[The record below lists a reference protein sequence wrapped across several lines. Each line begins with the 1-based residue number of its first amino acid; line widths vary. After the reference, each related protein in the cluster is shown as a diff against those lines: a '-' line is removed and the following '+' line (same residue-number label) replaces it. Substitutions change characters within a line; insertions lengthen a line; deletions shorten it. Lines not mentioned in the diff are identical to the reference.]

1 MRKTAKSKTSVKEN
15 DVAKQTHTKKRKGD
29 RNATKRKNKA
39 SKDCT
44 MATSPA
50 ARQLD
55 SIVLP
60 PKLDTNVVDEAYV
73 KVLEEFDGLSK
84 KKHKLSNDD
93 IQSLSKLLSAGDLY
107 KICLLKILISN
118 KVANSHGMSESQ
130 FFKEMFDIDKS
141 VLSRIKNCIRVLS
154 ELFGD
159 DYSNYPIVSRDTLLT
174 LYKVMKLSEKADYDV
189 DLKEVWDE
197 ALSISEADDRKKVF
211 SRDVQDA
218 ALDILPSEI
227 FDEIDMSKIQ
237 IEKTDKNDEEEDKE
251 TSLVKIDVELDI
263 NSFSF
268 EDAKE
273 QVTNC
278 TSMQSMSNTL
288 KDVIQALDDYGAK
301 LDDANPLNPYSK
313 LITEQEEEF
322 EELFKKHK
330 SELDELEIDI
340 VAYLEGL
347 EKLHSLIAKKVKSS
361 KKQFLK
367 P

>member
-1 MRKTAKSKTSVKEN
+1 MRRTAKSKTSVKAN

-29 RNATKRKNKA
+29 RKATKRKGKA

-44 MATSPA
+44 MVTSPA

-60 PKLDTNVVDEAYV
+60 PKLDTNLVDEAYV

-84 KKHKLSNDD
+84 NKHKLNSDD
-93 IQSLSKLLSAGDLY
+93 IQSLSKLLSVGDLY

-141 VLSRIKNCIRVLS
+141 VLSRIKKCICVLS

-159 DYSNYPIVSRDTLLT
+159 DYSKYPIVSRDTLLT
-174 LYKVMKLSEKADYDV
+174 LHKIMKLSEEADYDV

-211 SRDVQDA
+211 ARDVKEA

-227 FDEIDMSKIQ
+227 FDQIDMSKIQ
-237 IEKTDKNDEEEDKE
+237 IEKNDAEEDE
-251 TSLVKIDVELDI
+251 DPPLVTINLELDI

-273 QVTNC
+273 QVRNC
-278 TSMQSMSNTL
+278 NSMQSMNNTL
-288 KDVIQALDDYGAK
+288 KDVAQAFDNYDAK
-301 LDDANPLNPYSK
+301 LDDANPLNPCNK
-313 LITEQEEEF
+313 LIAEQNEEF
-322 EELFKKHK
+322 EELIKKHK
-330 SELDELEIDI
+330 RELDDLEMDI
-340 VAYLEGL
+340 GTYLEGL
-347 EKLHSLIAKKVKSS
+347 VKLHDLIAKKVKSS
-361 KKQFLK
+361 KEQFLK